1 MFLIQAC
8 RAHCRSAT
16 ADDETCQEASG
27 MSAEAILQQ
36 EEMLPSSL
44 NRQTDDAPKDAGGPV
59 PLLLEEEVRICPIS
73 GLSTLQGACPFAK
86 PKAKAKDGGKKQR
99 AAVKLD
105 FQWEQAESK
114 VTISVRAHPTDAF
127 VALELP
133 DSASQQEIKRQYKA
147 LSLRHHP
154 DKNQDDPDA
163 TDRFQRIKDAY
174 QALKD
179 TDGELAFPWADYP
192 EKQQVMPGN
201 EAIAIFAE
209 VGREACEEHHFQ
221 GLQLRHLVK
230 SSSVQVLKFE
240 RELEEGRV
248 TECELQALCT
258 DSAHFVNHLV
268 KVHRRDAWEFQ
279 AELDDMRSCMD
290 GQPRDACYMS
300 GAASKGPGLASRRRG
315 AGAAPTSRAAPPL
328 PTLLGSAAGWAL
340 DVCSSVRAL
349 KSVLEVKESAQSI
362 RCRALVERAGQGLAE
377 ARWHPPT
384 SQQLKGYGEAQ
395 RVQVTCGGGYFA
407 PRVAEDAFGLPSYM
421 SPEASEESDC
431 AGIGAGLRRDWE
443 GATASFVR
451 DEPVRVLESSTAV
464 AFIGGRSGKSWVKG
478 GVRIRLVAEPEQFP
492 AALGH
497 ELKGCRRGLLT
508 FGCCTEARKSS
519 AVSVKVEAAAEE
531 LLASLWLSFRF
542 RQIAWRSSAAFE
554 VAMTQRR
561 WIRSGPSQRAV
572 RASTFA
578 RVVFERSLQRGTD
591 FLKDVDKNDD
601 GFLDKDELAAML
613 DAVGMP
619 KERAHAL
626 FDAADVDRSGTVDFE
641 EFCTWL
647 FSDVKEL
654 MEVCVKQGEIVNKHL
669 KLEMTVGDV
678 LCFGLDEQLVRSQ
691 FRYEISV
698 EPTAETVKHLESRSK
713 LYADERK
720 KQQLDALD
728 KGITEAKSKLEAA
741 KAKAAKAKPKDP
753 KDAKADAKAE
763 SSAEEAAVLDCE
775 RKLQAAEKAKARME
789 ETPPELQEAPFLDK
803 VFDSLVAV
811 DDISAGSSG
820 AHVVKWKAKEEGMAT
835 AKVLQYYTVVE
846 GPDDKEVEKVET
858 FDFTVTVV
866 PAGSGAVKAD
876 WYAWS
881 WYDVKWI
888 KTPANKADKF
898 AKKMGRAAKE
908 LQWVPSVF
916 GPKKEKLHTQLT
928 YCFSPKKVPG

>member
-328 PTLLGSAAGWAL
+328 PTLLGSAAG
-340 DVCSSVRAL
+340 
-349 KSVLEVKESAQSI
+349 
-362 RCRALVERAGQGLAE
+362 
-377 ARWHPPT
+377 
-384 SQQLKGYGEAQ
+384 Q
-395 RVQVTCGGGYFA
+395 RVGAKHPVPCGWPAASGPFSGDAGAICSLLASPMKVTCGGGYFA
-407 PRVAEDAFGLPSYM
+407 PRVAEDS
-421 SPEASEESDC
+421 SECQGWQNLSSS
-431 AGIGAGLRRDWE
+431 LRRWD
-443 GATASFVR
+443 T
-451 DEPVRVLESSTAV
+451 SSKAV
-464 AFIGGRSGKSWVKG
+464 G
-478 GVRIRLVAEPEQFP
+478 E
-492 AALGH
+492 
-497 ELKGCRRGLLT
+497 
-508 FGCCTEARKSS
+508 
-519 AVSVKVEAAAEE
+519 VEAAAEE
-531 LLASLWLSFRF
+531 LLASGNDAEALQLFSE
-542 RQIAWRSSAAFE
+542 ALD
-554 VAMTQRR
+554 
-561 WIRSGPSQRAV
+561 P
-572 RASTFA
+572 
-578 RVVFERSLQRGTD
+578 SLQRGTD
-591 FLKDVDKNDD
+591 FLKHLAVFCLLCAIMPDPLMERVMSVYKDVDKNDD

>member
-1 MFLIQAC
+1 MPDPLME
-8 RAHCRSAT
+8 RV
-16 ADDETCQEASG
+16 
-27 MSAEAILQQ
+27 MS
-36 EEMLPSSL
+36 
-44 NRQTDDAPKDAGGPV
+44 V
-59 PLLLEEEVRICPIS
+59 
-73 GLSTLQGACPFAK
+73 
-86 PKAKAKDGGKKQR
+86 
-99 AAVKLD
+99 
-105 FQWEQAESK
+105 
-114 VTISVRAHPTDAF
+114 
-127 VALELP
+127 
-133 DSASQQEIKRQYKA
+133 Y
-147 LSLRHHP
+147 
-154 DKNQDDPDA
+154 
-163 TDRFQRIKDAY
+163 
-174 QALKD
+174 
-179 TDGELAFPWADYP
+179 
-192 EKQQVMPGN
+192 
-201 EAIAIFAE
+201 
-209 VGREACEEHHFQ
+209 
-221 GLQLRHLVK
+221 
-230 SSSVQVLKFE
+230 
-240 RELEEGRV
+240 
-248 TECELQALCT
+248 
-258 DSAHFVNHLV
+258 
-268 KVHRRDAWEFQ
+268 
-279 AELDDMRSCMD
+279 
-290 GQPRDACYMS
+290 
-300 GAASKGPGLASRRRG
+300 
-315 AGAAPTSRAAPPL
+315 
-328 PTLLGSAAGWAL
+328 
-340 DVCSSVRAL
+340 
-349 KSVLEVKESAQSI
+349 
-362 RCRALVERAGQGLAE
+362 
-377 ARWHPPT
+377 
-384 SQQLKGYGEAQ
+384 
-395 RVQVTCGGGYFA
+395 
-407 PRVAEDAFGLPSYM
+407 
-421 SPEASEESDC
+421 
-431 AGIGAGLRRDWE
+431 
-443 GATASFVR
+443 
-451 DEPVRVLESSTAV
+451 
-464 AFIGGRSGKSWVKG
+464 
-478 GVRIRLVAEPEQFP
+478 
-492 AALGH
+492 
-497 ELKGCRRGLLT
+497 
-508 FGCCTEARKSS
+508 
-519 AVSVKVEAAAEE
+519 
-531 LLASLWLSFRF
+531 
-542 RQIAWRSSAAFE
+542 
-554 VAMTQRR
+554 
-561 WIRSGPSQRAV
+561 
-572 RASTFA
+572 
-578 RVVFERSLQRGTD
+578 
-591 FLKDVDKNDD
+591 KDVDKNDD

>member
-1 MFLIQAC
+1 
-8 RAHCRSAT
+8 
-16 ADDETCQEASG
+16 
-27 MSAEAILQQ
+27 
-36 EEMLPSSL
+36 
-44 NRQTDDAPKDAGGPV
+44 
-59 PLLLEEEVRICPIS
+59 
-73 GLSTLQGACPFAK
+73 
-86 PKAKAKDGGKKQR
+86 
-99 AAVKLD
+99 
-105 FQWEQAESK
+105 
-114 VTISVRAHPTDAF
+114 
-127 VALELP
+127 
-133 DSASQQEIKRQYKA
+133 
-147 LSLRHHP
+147 
-154 DKNQDDPDA
+154 
-163 TDRFQRIKDAY
+163 
-174 QALKD
+174 
-179 TDGELAFPWADYP
+179 
-192 EKQQVMPGN
+192 
-201 EAIAIFAE
+201 
-209 VGREACEEHHFQ
+209 
-221 GLQLRHLVK
+221 
-230 SSSVQVLKFE
+230 
-240 RELEEGRV
+240 
-248 TECELQALCT
+248 
-258 DSAHFVNHLV
+258 
-268 KVHRRDAWEFQ
+268 
-279 AELDDMRSCMD
+279 
-290 GQPRDACYMS
+290 
-300 GAASKGPGLASRRRG
+300 
-315 AGAAPTSRAAPPL
+315 
-328 PTLLGSAAGWAL
+328 
-340 DVCSSVRAL
+340 
-349 KSVLEVKESAQSI
+349 
-362 RCRALVERAGQGLAE
+362 
-377 ARWHPPT
+377 
-384 SQQLKGYGEAQ
+384 
-395 RVQVTCGGGYFA
+395 
-407 PRVAEDAFGLPSYM
+407 
-421 SPEASEESDC
+421 
-431 AGIGAGLRRDWE
+431 
-443 GATASFVR
+443 
-451 DEPVRVLESSTAV
+451 
-464 AFIGGRSGKSWVKG
+464 
-478 GVRIRLVAEPEQFP
+478 
-492 AALGH
+492 
-497 ELKGCRRGLLT
+497 
-508 FGCCTEARKSS
+508 
-519 AVSVKVEAAAEE
+519 
-531 LLASLWLSFRF
+531 
-542 RQIAWRSSAAFE
+542 
-554 VAMTQRR
+554 
-561 WIRSGPSQRAV
+561 
-572 RASTFA
+572 
-578 RVVFERSLQRGTD
+578 
-591 FLKDVDKNDD
+591 
-601 GFLDKDELAAML
+601 
-613 DAVGMP
+613 MP

-741 KAKAAKAKPKDP
+741 KAKATKAKPKDA

-763 SSAEEAAVLDCE
+763 PSAEEAAVLDCE